1 MKTIEFKS
9 DIIAIHWLL
18 NFSNSPQERAR
29 MRKDIFTE
37 LLAENKGV
45 KWLLKEFSELSSWFL
60 DQGKTDESWHCPVVC
75 SNDYWMGVGGGVN
88 FCSFKILTC
97 KAAVAQILKYC
108 LYRWAVAWKK
118 FSGKLGEDRDDGN

>member
-29 MRKDIFTE
+29 MRKDSFTE

-45 KWLLKEFSELSSWFL
+45 KWLLKEFSELS
-60 DQGKTDESWHCPVVC
+60 G
-75 SNDYWMGVGGGVN
+75 
-88 FCSFKILTC
+88 
-97 KAAVAQILKYC
+97 
-108 LYRWAVAWKK
+108 
-118 FSGKLGEDRDDGN
+118 